1 MFGGGLPHAWPYAAV
16 ALHHLD
22 GFAERFAEAAAVS
35 EKLFEALRG
44 HPRVT
49 VVRPANATNVTL
61 LQVAGEAATALPQ
74 RLLDC
79 GITIRPA
86 RRTTPDGAEFALHTN
101 ETILRRPNDQT
112 IHHILAELR
121 QI

>member
-35 EKLFEALRG
+35 EKLFGASRG
-44 HPRVT
+44 PPRVT

-61 LQVAGEAATALPQ
+61 LQVAGETAAGLPP
-74 RLLDC
+74 RPLPDR
-79 GITIRPA
+79 IWIRPA
-86 RRTTPDGAEFALHTN
+86 RRMTLGGAGLALHTQQS
-101 ETILRRPNDQT
+101 LLPPPRRGM
-112 IHHILAELR
+112 
-121 QI
+121 